1 MVAGSRGREH
11 APGWKLANS
20 PNVGL
25 VFVVPGNGRKVFAV
39 TVMCS
44 GIKEARNKSYEFVDK
59 IHFSGQTYRTDI
71 SI

>member
-1 MVAGSRGREH
+1 M
-11 APGWKLANS
+11 
-20 PNVGL
+20 GL

-44 GIKEARNKSYEFVDK
+44 GIAEARNKSYEFVDK
-59 IHFSGQTYRTDI
+59 IHVPGQTYRTDI